1 MGKFIMTTIVGAA
14 IDVIVVCA
22 LVFLMSVGFGFE
34 FTISLGISV
43 WAATLLIRW
52 VCKFTRKEK
61 AND

>member
-1 MGKFIMTTIVGAA
+1 MGKFVMTTIVGAT
-14 IDVIVVCA
+14 IDVVVVCA
-22 LVFLMSVGFGFE
+22 LVFLMSIGFGFE
-34 FTISLGISV
+34 FTINLGISV